1 MSTRSNIAILLRPE
15 DRKKN
20 FKTPWGQTVNAKGKK
35 YLFVYCHNDGYPE
48 GVGAALHNMFDD
60 GDYNDALEYIMMGD
74 RSTTDLSYWGW
85 RREKCEPWAADTEE
99 EMYQNDYL
107 YIIEEVDGSLK
118 VRQYG
123 DDDDEV
129 DEDTVIG
136 YVHAWWDDNSE
147 DYDLSDPDDPAGVYE
162 DMVND
167 CCEFIQDALVI
178 DEDYCRSIVEETLS
192 DLLHSAK

>member
-15 DRKKN
+15 DRNKN
-20 FKTPWGQTVNAKGKK
+20 FETPWGQTVNANGKK
-35 YLFVYCHNDGYPE
+35 FLYVYCHNDGYPE
-48 GVGAALHNMFDD
+48 GVGADLHNMFDD
-60 GDYNDALEYIMMGD
+60 GDYEEALEYIMMGD
-74 RSTTDLSYWGW
+74 RSTTDLSYWDW

-147 DYDLSDPDDPAGVYE
+147 EYDLNNLDEVYPDMLD
-162 DMVND
+162 D
-167 CCEFIQDALVI
+167 CCGFIEDVLDIDTDDYIDSIEQALTELIDA
-178 DEDYCRSIVEETLS
+178 
-192 DLLHSAK
+192 AK